1 VVKTLIDSLQDFEI
15 DSVFKELDRNNLGSI
30 PVDEFVQKFGKE

>member
-1 VVKTLIDSLQDFEI
+1 MVKILIDSLQDFEI
-15 DSVFKELDRNNLGSI
+15 DSVFKELDRNNLGYI